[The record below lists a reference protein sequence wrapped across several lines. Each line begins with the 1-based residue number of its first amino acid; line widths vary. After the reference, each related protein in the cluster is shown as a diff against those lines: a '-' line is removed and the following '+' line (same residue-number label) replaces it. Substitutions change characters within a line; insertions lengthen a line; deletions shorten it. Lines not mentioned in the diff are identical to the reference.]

1 MGRSN
6 FFTSSFS
13 DSGFFSDDEVDTSD
27 SEDEGDG
34 ILIMITLGC
43 GTPSVRLPCCF
54 DFKLPCCNLFSVLCT
69 RLFRRPFQLPELAAF
84 YFCVIVSLLVSF
96 GIGFYIFGQI
106 CTLQSQ
112 INF

>member
-6 FFTSSFS
+6 FFTSSFL

-43 GTPSVRLPCCF
+43 GTPSVRLQCCF
-54 DFKLPCCNLFSVLCT
+54 GFKLACCNLFSVRCT
-69 RLFRRPFQLPELAAF
+69 RLFPRPFQLPELAAF
-84 YFCVIVSLLVSF
+84 YFRVVVSLLVLF
-96 GIGFYIFGQI
+96 GVGPVVV
-106 CTLQSQ
+106 L
-112 INF
+112 